1 MADLS
6 KMLESLK
13 GMQDQMARVQAEL
26 GNITASG
33 ESGGGMVKVV
43 ANGRQEVIS
52 IKIEKEVINPDDAEM
67 LEDLIVAAVNRAI
80 NTAKEAGEA
89 KMNEVTRSMMPNA
102 IHITGARNADR
113 TAFRTSHDRTQ
124 DGTTSRAVYAQTA
137 TR

>member
-26 GNITASG
+26 GNITANG

-52 IKIEKEVINPDDAEM
+52 IKIEKEVINPEDAEM

-89 KMNEVTRSMMPNA
+89 KMNEVTRGMMPP
-102 IHITGARNADR
+102 G
-113 TAFRTSHDRTQ
+113 FP
-124 DGTTSRAVYAQTA
+124 GF
-137 TR
+137 

>member
-33 ESGGGMVKVV
+33 ESGGGMVKAT
-43 ANGRQEVIS
+43 ANGRQEVLS
-52 IKIEKEVINPDDAEM
+52 VKIEKEVINPEDAEM

-89 KMNEVTRSMMPNA
+89 KMNEVTRSMMPNLPP
-102 IHITGARNADR
+102 G
-113 TAFRTSHDRTQ
+113 FP
-124 DGTTSRAVYAQTA
+124 GF
-137 TR
+137 